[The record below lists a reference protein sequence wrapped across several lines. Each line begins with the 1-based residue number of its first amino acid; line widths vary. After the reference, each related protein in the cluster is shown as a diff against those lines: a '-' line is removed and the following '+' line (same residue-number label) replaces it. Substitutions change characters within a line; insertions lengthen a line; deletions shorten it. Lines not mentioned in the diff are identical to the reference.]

1 MLVLLQSLC
10 GCFVFDFRCPL
21 KCVYVIV
28 FMLLCFFLCT
38 LYFVNVYDFLQQ
50 IKEVSLLFSQ
60 LRKVN
65 LPLQNL
71 KEFSPLLLLKILL
84 LLILLLFHPNPWRRG
99 SLMLVAPG
107 KHHQLGTIVLCYQLE
122 IHWNYIILIYTNLF

>member
-10 GCFVFDFRCPL
+10 VCFVFDFGCPL
-21 KCVYVIV
+21 NV
-28 FMLLCFFLCT
+28 FMLFCLFCFFLCT

-50 IKEVSLLFSQ
+50 IKEASLLFSQ

-65 LPLQNL
+65 LLLQNL